1 MSGRLNVLTGGLAL
15 GAALILAACGSTSAG
30 PSAAGH
36 APAAVSAGPTLA
48 TSVSTS
54 GGASWAVV
62 EMGGAAATHENFWEL
77 FVRPAG
83 TATWKLATP
92 PGVASNGGLVMA
104 ATGATSLVAGFRP
117 SQDLT
122 FSPLAITTDAGALWS
137 QNTLLSPGLA
147 DVPYA
152 LAAGGSGRLLAVTDK
167 GTIELGTGL
176 GTAWT
181 RMSTQQ
187 TLASSA
193 AARACGVTALTGAAW
208 TQAGDPLVAAGCREA
223 GIAGIFAFS
232 AGAWHQAG
240 PALPAVLS
248 RDAVDVVGLA
258 TTAGRTTAIIA
269 ARSGGRTVLVAA
281 WSADG
286 GSRWTLSPALPI
298 APQAGGAGSPP
309 VPSVLS
315 VSIWAG
321 GSAGIV
327 LPASHSG
334 GASTGVLIGWH
345 ATGWRTLPRLPAGTA
360 TLAAGSRGQP
370 QALAVSGRT
379 MTALQLA
386 AGSASWQL
394 AQTMQVSIPYGSSG

>member
-1 MSGRLNVLTGGLAL
+1 MSGRLSALAGGLAL
-15 GAALILAACGSTSAG
+15 GAALILTACGSTSAD
-30 PSAAGH
+30 PRAPDQ
-36 APAAVSAGPTLA
+36 APANVSEGPTLA

-54 GGASWAVV
+54 GGASWAIVQ
-62 EMGGAAATHENFWEL
+62 MGGPAATHNNFWEL

-83 TATWKLATP
+83 TTTWKLATP

-122 FSPLAITTDAGALWS
+122 FSPLATTTDAGALWS
-137 QNTLLSPGLA
+137 QNTLLSPGFG

-152 LAAGGSGRLLAVTDK
+152 LAGTGGGRLLALTHQ

-181 RMSTQQ
+181 KLSTEQA
-187 TLASSA
+187 LAGSA
-193 AARACGVTALTGAAW
+193 AGRACSVTALTAAAW
-208 TQAGDPLVAAGCREA
+208 TPGGDPLVAAGCRKA
-223 GIAGIFAFS
+223 GAAGIFAFS
-232 AGAWHQAG
+232 AGAWHRAG
-240 PALPAVLS
+240 PVLPAGLR

-258 TTAGRTTAIIA
+258 TTDGRTTAILA
-269 ARSGGRTVLVAA
+269 ARSSGRTYLVAA

-286 GSRWTLSPALPI
+286 GTHWTLSPALPV
-298 APQAGGAGSPP
+298 APQAGTASTPP

-327 LPASHSG
+327 LPASHAG
-334 GASTGVLIGWH
+334 GASSGVIIGWQ
-345 ATGWRTLPRLPAGTA
+345 ATGWRTLPGLPAGTA
-360 TLAAGSRGQP
+360 TLAAGSSGQP

-386 AGSASWQL
+386 AGSANWKL